1 MAVEAKDFANVIRS
15 VVWFSLGAHHV
26 PSASDIPNTLMHTS
40 ASSVMFI
47 PHNFHDRDPSRRTS
61 QGVFI
66 EVDAA
71 KDFESKVR
79 YYGGRQH
86 EGVTLNVV
94 SFCSDSACCVRVA
107 SNRQV

>member
-1 MAVEAKDFANVIRS
+1 MILTDITYS

-26 PSASDIPNTLMHTS
+26 PHSGDIPNTLMHTS
-40 ASSVMFI
+40 ASSVMFV
-47 PHNFHDRDPSRRTS
+47 PHNFHDRDPSRMTS

-66 EVDAA
+66 EKDEA
-71 KDFESKVR
+71 KDGEAKVR

-94 SFCSDSACCVRVA
+94 SYDHVLQFV
-107 SNRQV
+107 